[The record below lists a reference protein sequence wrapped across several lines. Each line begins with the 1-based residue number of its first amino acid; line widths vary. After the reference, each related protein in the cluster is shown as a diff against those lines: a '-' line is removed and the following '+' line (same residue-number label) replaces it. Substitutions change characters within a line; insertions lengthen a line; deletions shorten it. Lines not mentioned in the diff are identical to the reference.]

1 MNSLKKIINTFRQGA
16 REPNREMVLTLSEI
30 DEITDKL
37 VSRIEKKITALRTLS
52 GEADQR
58 IAILDG
64 LITKYKNIQLP
75 ARIEARPE
83 EKSSQGDVRLLSGKG
98 FSPDQIARILD
109 LPSGEVELMLN
120 LVH

>member
-1 MNSLKKIINTFRQGA
+1 MNSLKKIIGTIKEGSRDA
-16 REPNREMVLTLSEI
+16 NREMVLTLSEV
-30 DEITDKL
+30 DSITDKL
-37 VSRIEKKITALRTLS
+37 VSRIEKKITVLRALS
-52 GEADQR
+52 VEADQK

-64 LITKYKNIQLP
+64 LITKYKSLHAVP
-75 ARIEARPE
+75 V
-83 EKSSQGDVRLLSGKG
+83 KSSSAEKNGQGEVQDLSGKG

>member
-1 MNSLKKIINTFRQGA
+1 MNSLKKIINTFRQGS
-16 REPNREMVLTLSEI
+16 REPNREMVLTLTEV

-52 GEADQR
+52 AEADQR

-64 LITKYKNIQLP
+64 LITKYKNIHLP
-75 ARIEARPE
+75 ARIDSRPE
-83 EKSSQGDVRLLSGKG
+83 EKNSRGDVRMLSGKG
-98 FSPDQIARILD
+98 FSPDQISRILD